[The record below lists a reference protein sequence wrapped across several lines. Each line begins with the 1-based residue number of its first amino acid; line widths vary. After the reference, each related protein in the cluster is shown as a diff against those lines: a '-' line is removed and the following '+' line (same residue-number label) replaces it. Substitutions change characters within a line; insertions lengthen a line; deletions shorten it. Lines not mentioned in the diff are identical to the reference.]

1 MGFIRA
7 IEAIAR
13 VPKEQKREIRISAI
27 VVLCL
32 GMIPFIG
39 IILSV
44 LFKCNLCT
52 DYLMETSTYLRQS
65 AYFYQQQQ
73 STQLLKRPTFDGAMT
88 PVSLFMSRPES
99 VMLSPFSAHHQA
111 MSSSASIVAVPLSA
125 ANVHA
130 VDTVNTSSVAAIEA
144 IPMSKVQ
151 RKPSSIKSTKRK
163 ETNATLVEPIK
174 EEEEEVVIFVKE
186 PESTK
191 HHSVFNRVS
200 KQDWMEEVM
209 ALSPTDNYRTSFS
222 ANLFTHNSQAP
233 TQYNSLREL
242 ASRNSRITPHSSVK
256 ELPTYLMPGNNN
268 NIVDKNVVKAALNSK
283 RMTQSLHLDNSAFSK
298 QESRGFN
305 ILERPDYSHLETNTA
320 AGGGV
325 TRASS
330 MVETGSRDLI

>member
-1 MGFIRA
+1 
-7 IEAIAR
+7 
-13 VPKEQKREIRISAI
+13 
-27 VVLCL
+27 
-32 GMIPFIG
+32 
-39 IILSV
+39 
-44 LFKCNLCT
+44 
-52 DYLMETSTYLRQS
+52 
-65 AYFYQQQQ
+65 
-73 STQLLKRPTFDGAMT
+73 
-88 PVSLFMSRPES
+88 
-99 VMLSPFSAHHQA
+99 MLSPFSAHHQA

-125 ANVHA
+125 TNVHA

-174 EEEEEVVIFVKE
+174 EEQEEEEEVVIFVKE

-268 NIVDKNVVKAALNSK
+268 NIVDNNVVKAALNSK
-283 RMTQSLHLDNSAFSK
+283 RMTQSLHLDNSAFNK

-305 ILERPDYSHLETNTA
+305 LLERPDYSHLETNTTA
-320 AGGGV
+320 GGV